1 MTEELLISAGGALR
15 PWLPVIAA
23 ALPLFAALLLALI
36 ARFRESRSVIL
47 WLALIPALVAASLA
61 VSGYRSIEVYPGAL
75 LGLRL
80 GLDDIGAAF
89 LLFTSFLWAA
99 SGAYANHYIKGDGSR
114 RRFFFFH
121 LLAMSG
127 NFGVILA
134 QDIAGFYMFF
144 ALLTFS
150 AYALVIHDGTGAAL
164 RAGRVYIAMAV
175 LGEALLAIAFFLAAD
190 AAGGLTDLSIIPSV
204 VASGTYRDLII
215 ALLIS
220 GFGIKAGMVVLHV
233 WLPLAHPVAPVP
245 ASALLSG
252 AMIKAGLLGWIRF
265 LPLGE
270 AALPE
275 WGWLLMGAG
284 LSGAF
289 FGAIAGSLQEDK
301 KTVLAYSSVSQ
312 MGVMAAALGIALV
325 APDAW
330 PGVLA
335 AVLIL
340 AAHHAFAKGALFLST
355 GIPMPG
361 RHRAPAR
368 ALFLTGVL
376 LPALALAGA
385 PFTTGVMAKSALK
398 ESLSFLPADGGPAME
413 VMLLLSSIA
422 TSVIMARFVVVMLRT
437 ESPHAGGS
445 LARPGLVLPWAAL
458 VALAPAV
465 LFALYRESSAVLNP
479 SVQSVAA
486 SVYPVMAGVLAYAI
500 MAILARRTAF
510 RISVPPGDLLVI
522 MVLLLGAARRA
533 LTGIPSA
540 LSIGPGRAA
549 ARTAGLN
556 EALTST
562 LERLEARFLDGL
574 GWLLFLAIAAGLA
587 LIFY

>member
-1 MTEELLISAGGALR
+1 MTEGLLISAGGALS
-15 PWLPVIAA
+15 PWLPAIAA
-23 ALPLFAALLLALI
+23 ALPLLLAPLSK
-36 ARFRESRSVIL
+36 FGESRSVML
-47 WLALIPALVAASLA
+47 WLALIPSLFAASLA
-61 VSGYRSIEVYPGAL
+61 VSGYRAVEAYPGAL

-99 SGAYANHYIKGDGSR
+99 TGAYANYYIEGEGSR
-114 RRFFFFH
+114 RRFLFFH

-175 LGEALLAIAFFLAAD
+175 LGEALLAAGFFLAAD
-190 AAGGLTDLSIIPSV
+190 AAGGLTDISFIPSV
-204 VASGTYRDLII
+204 VASGTYRDLTI

-220 GFGIKAGMVVLHV
+220 GFGIKAGLVVLHV

-270 AALPE
+270 AALPG
-275 WGWLLMGAG
+275 WGWLLIGAG

-289 FGAIAGSLQEDK
+289 YGAVAGSLQDDK

-312 MGVMAAALGIALV
+312 MGVMAAALGLALI

-361 RHRAPAR
+361 RHRVPAR

-385 PFTTGVMAKSALK
+385 PFTTGIIAKTALK
-398 ESLSFLPADGGPAME
+398 ESLSFLPAGEGPAME
-413 VMLLLSSIA
+413 AMLLLSSIA
-422 TSVIMARFVVVMLRT
+422 SSVIMARFVIVMLRT
-437 ESPHAGGS
+437 ESPRAGDRQ
-445 LARPGLVLPWAAL
+445 AWPGLVLPWAAL

-465 LFALYRESSAVLNP
+465 LLMLHWESSAVLNP
-479 SVQSVAA
+479 SLQSVVA
-486 SVYPVMAGVLAYAI
+486 SVYPIMAGALAYAV
-500 MAILARRTAF
+500 MAMLARRTAF
-510 RISVPPGDLLVI
+510 RISVPPGDLLVV
-522 MVLLLGAARRA
+522 MLPFLDAARRA
-533 LTGIPSA
+533 LTVASSA
-540 LSIGPGRAA
+540 LSIGPGRA

-556 EALTST
+556 EALTKS
-562 LERLEARFLDGL
+562 LERIEAGFLDGL
-574 GWLLFLAIAAGLA
+574 GWLLFLAVAAGLA
-587 LIFY
+587 LLA